1 MEGSR
6 DCSTSERGRAEQT
19 RGKDEEKR
27 RAKGRSRKSRGLPE
41 TDVAV
46 SGLGRLIAS
55 GPLPCQA
62 LTPLSSAVIYRLR
75 FARFKHH
82 SVAIMAGK
90 REDDLPEMGAELD
103 PCSSQLPHG

>member
-6 DCSTSERGRAEQT
+6 DCSASDRERAQET
-19 RGKDEEKR
+19 KGKEEEKR
-27 RAKGRSRKSRGLPE
+27 RAKERSRKSRGLPE

-46 SGLGRLIAS
+46 SGLSRLIAS
-55 GPLPCQA
+55 GPVPCQA

-82 SVAIMAGK
+82 SVAIMAEK
-90 REDDLPEMGAELD
+90 RENDLPEMGAELD
-103 PCSSQLPHG
+103 PCSSQLPPG